1 MPKRLKDFARHQEF
15 WLAIVFVVLFVGL
28 SIASPNFLSLQNGV
42 DLISSYAYTGILV
55 SALLVVLVAG
65 GCHPRVTRNLGTG
78 EVPAHGRRMAS
89 ATHTVHHGGGSR
101 LLLPVGPAH
110 PSAD

>member
-42 DLISSYAYTGILV
+42 DLISSYHSESSMLTYQRSDAAPL
-55 SALLVVLVAG
+55 
-65 GCHPRVTRNLGTG
+65 
-78 EVPAHGRRMAS
+78 
-89 ATHTVHHGGGSR
+89 
-101 LLLPVGPAH
+101 
-110 PSAD
+110 